1 MKCNLITLLL
11 LSGLAGCGGIATNGP
26 SGSNGTLGTD
36 SMGNT
41 IRPLI
46 PNESIVLSKSLA
58 IPAEALA
65 LGAAIYFVVDPLSP
79 NWQIEEGRL
88 SDNQFR
94 IALRKK
100 RFTTGGDG
108 EAAQIFYRR
117 AEKIVR
123 DNGYTGYVVLEFGE
137 GVESTVPIAR
147 RVAQGVIQIK

>member
-1 MKCNLITLLL
+1 MKRNLIALLL
-11 LSGLAGCGGIATNGP
+11 AGLAGCGSFP
-26 SGSNGTLGTD
+26 SNGNLGTD
-36 SMGNT
+36 SSGST

-46 PNESIVLSKSLA
+46 PNQSVVLSKSLT

-79 NWQIEEGRL
+79 NWQIKEARI
-88 SDNQFR
+88 SDDRFR

-117 AEKIVR
+117 AEQIVR
-123 DNGYTGYVVLEFGE
+123 ENGYAGYTVLEFGE
-137 GVESTVPIAR
+137 GVESTLPIAQ
-147 RVAQGVIQIK
+147 RVAQGMIQVR

>member
-1 MKCNLITLLL
+1 MKRNLITLLL
-11 LSGLAGCGGIATNGP
+11 SCLAGCGGFVNNG
-26 SGSNGTLGTD
+26 NLGTD
-36 SMGNT
+36 SSGST

-46 PNESIVLSKSLA
+46 PNEAVVLSKSLT

-79 NWQIEEGRL
+79 NWQIEEARI
-88 SDNQFR
+88 SDNRFR

-117 AEKIVR
+117 AEQIVR
-123 DNGYTGYVVLEFGE
+123 ENGYAGYTVLEFGE
-137 GVESTVPIAR
+137 GVESTVPIAQ
-147 RVAQGVIQIK
+147 RVAQGIIRVK

>member
-1 MKCNLITLLL
+1 LVD
-11 LSGLAGCGGIATNGP
+11 NG
-26 SGSNGTLGTD
+26 NLGTD
-36 SMGNT
+36 SSGST

-46 PNESIVLSKSLA
+46 PNEAVVLSKSLT

-79 NWQIEEGRL
+79 NWQIEEARI
-88 SDNQFR
+88 SDNRFR

-117 AEKIVR
+117 AEQIVR
-123 DNGYTGYVVLEFGE
+123 ENSYAGYTVLEFGE
-137 GVESTVPIAR
+137 GVESTVPIAQ
-147 RVAQGVIQIK
+147 RVAQGIIRVK